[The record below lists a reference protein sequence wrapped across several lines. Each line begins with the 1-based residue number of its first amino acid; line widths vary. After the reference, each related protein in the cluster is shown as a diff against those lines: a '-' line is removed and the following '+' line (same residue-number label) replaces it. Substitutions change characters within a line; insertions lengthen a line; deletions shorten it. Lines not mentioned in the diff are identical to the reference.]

1 MVWLVEDSVNGRC
14 ERVGLRLE
22 GVSAASL
29 DLVGT
34 PDDVAE
40 ELADVLL
47 DLRSGPEAG
56 VRGDLVA
63 DLRYHWRAAV
73 ASRAS
78 MPQTALT

>member
-22 GVSAASL
+22 GASAASL

-34 PDDVAE
+34 PGDVAE

-56 VRGDLVA
+56 
-63 DLRYHWRAAV
+63 
-73 ASRAS
+73 ASSDA
-78 MPQTALT
+78 